1 MDNASRKDM
10 ERERKILLTRKKV
23 EGFLAPEDE
32 ERLAWLELEMLQ
44 RPHFTPGEIPDL
56 SEESSGPRSTDD
68 METMIGAAAPSP
80 PASRSARRS
89 RRRTPRPVLRPP
101 DPPRPLS
108 ASELFTD
115 SVIAESPERT
125 TTGARPID
133 MAALEERERRQLTP
147 NHLKGPRRVIVHLSG
162 GLSKHGVIT
171 EPDPDIDPV
180 QLEPGGQGDDP
191 PQQLPAGRLETI
203 RCMLPKGI
211 APPELRGRRVQVTLR
226 DGKALAG
233 FTPDHTPD
241 RVAFTLFP
249 TEERYIE
256 RIIVYQR
263 AVRDVDFLDE

>member
-1 MDNASRKDM
+1 MDASTRKDM

-23 EGFLAPEDE
+23 EGFLSPEDE
-32 ERLAWLELEMLQ
+32 ERLAYIELELLQ
-44 RPHFTPGEIPDL
+44 KPQTLLGSEVPDL
-56 SEESSGPRSTDD
+56 SEEGSGPHSTDD
-68 METMIGAAAPSP
+68 METMIGGAAPP
-80 PASRSARRS
+80 PPGRVKKRPK
-89 RRRTPRPVLRPP
+89 RRTPKPVQRPSI
-101 DPPRPLS
+101 PPRPLS
-108 ASELFTD
+108 ASELFTE
-115 SVIAESPERT
+115 SVIASSPERT
-125 TTGARPID
+125 STGARPID

-162 GLSKHGVIT
+162 GLSKNGVIT
-171 EPDPDIDPV
+171 EPDPDSDPV

-191 PQQLPAGRLETI
+191 PQQIPAARLETI

-211 APPELRGRRVQVTLR
+211 APPELRGRRALVVLR

-233 FTPDHTPD
+233 YTPDHTPD

-249 TEERYIE
+249 TEERFVE